1 MNYMNENGSDAQ
13 GYNRRDFL
21 RGGSVATLMAMM
33 GGVELFAQ
41 TNAAPAGEAKNPTIK
56 IKVAVIGLGAWG
68 REILNTLARMPQA
81 ELPIDA
87 EIAAICDT
95 YKPFLRRGA
104 TAAPAAAQAQ
114 DYKTILDNK
123 DITAVVIATP
133 THKHKEMA
141 LAALKAGKHVYCE
154 APLAG
159 SIEDA
164 REIALA
170 AQAAKHLAFQAGL
183 QKRSDKQRL
192 FLLPFVRT
200 CALGTTVFARAQ
212 WHKKTSWRAA
222 SPNPEQEKA
231 LNWRLNKAT
240 SLGLI
245 GEIGSHAIDQAGWFM
260 NALPTA
266 VTGFGSI
273 NFWKDDR
280 DVPDT
285 VQAVLEFPGGVRMI
299 YDATLANSFDGE
311 YEMLYGSDAAVV
323 MRESR
328 AWMFKEVDA
337 PLLGWEVYADKLK
350 VFDDTG
356 IALAAGKSKP
366 PPVNAQG
373 QPIQPDPLT
382 TTPLFYAL
390 YNFLLNAGELNQ
402 AAEDYKSNY
411 GADDVDGMMEVLGNI
426 RQKAAVKRPAASYLE
441 GFQAAVTAVK
451 ANEAIL
457 TGKRIELNPEWY
469 ELK

>member
-1 MNYMNENGSDAQ
+1 MSENESQAL

-21 RGGSVATLMAMM
+21 RGGSLATLMTMM

-41 TNAAPAGEAKNPTIK
+41 TNAAPAGEAKVPTIN

-68 REILNTLARMPQA
+68 REILNTLGRMPQA
-81 ELPIDA
+81 EIPINA
-87 EIAAICDT
+87 EVAAICDT
-95 YKPFLRRGA
+95 YKPFMKRAG
-104 TAAPAAAQAQ
+104 TAAPAATQTD

-123 DITAVVIATP
+123 DIKAVVIATP
-133 THKHKEMA
+133 THKHKEIA

-159 SIEDA
+159 DIEEA

-170 AQAAKHLAFQAGL
+170 GKAAKHLAFQVGL

-200 CALGTTVFARAQ
+200 GALGKTVLARAQ
-212 WHKKTSWRAA
+212 WHKKASWRAA
-222 SPNPEQEKA
+222 SSNPEQEKA
-231 LNWRLNKAT
+231 LNWRLSKST
-240 SLGLI
+240 SLGLV
-245 GEIGSHAIDQAGWFM
+245 GEIGIHPIDQACWYM
-260 NALPTA
+260 NTLPTA
-266 VTGFGSI
+266 VTGYGSI

-285 VQAVLEFPGGVRMI
+285 VQAVLEFPGDVRMI

-311 YEMLYGSDAAVV
+311 YEMMYGSDAALM

-366 PPVNAQG
+366 PPVDKEG
-373 QPIQPDPLT
+373 KPILPDPLT

-390 YNFLLNAGELNQ
+390 SNFLLNANELSQ
-402 AAEDYKSNY
+402 AADAYRESY
-411 GADDVDGMMEVLGNI
+411 GADDLDGLMEEVGKTAKKI
-426 RQKAAVKRPAASYLE
+426 RRAFAGYLE

-451 ANEAIL
+451 ANEAIM
-457 TGKRIELNPEWY
+457 TGKRVEIKPEMY